1 MLTKREK
8 EILKAI
14 IASIDNK
21 SLLKIRVKKIEASY
35 NTK

>member
-14 IASIDNK
+14 IASINNK
-21 SLLKIRVKKIEASY
+21 SSIKIRVKKDSVYA
-35 NTK
+35 K

>member
-21 SLLKIRVKKIEASY
+21 GPVKIKIKKDNIYVK
-35 NTK
+35 